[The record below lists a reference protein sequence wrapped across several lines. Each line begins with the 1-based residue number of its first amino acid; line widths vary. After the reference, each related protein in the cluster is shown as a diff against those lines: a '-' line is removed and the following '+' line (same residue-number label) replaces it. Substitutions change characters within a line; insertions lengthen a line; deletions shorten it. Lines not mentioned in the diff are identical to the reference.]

1 MFLKKFTSFCLI
13 VLIHLLKK
21 VSYCLQ
27 DSAVIISCSNLL
39 CIIARAL
46 CKRQQQLQQ
55 LSINVYSGNLY
66 SKMDDVL
73 AFLPI
78 KTMNFMCKCER
89 LLGAL
94 VLFNKLRFLLKC
106 LINISLPAT
115 QITYVH
121 THYCLTHIKLCIYTK
136 RFQFTFI
143 HILFN
148 VLLHCWAV
156 FNYTVCSFFCL
167 Q

>member
-1 MFLKKFTSFCLI
+1 
-13 VLIHLLKK
+13 
-21 VSYCLQ
+21 
-27 DSAVIISCSNLL
+27 
-39 CIIARAL
+39 
-46 CKRQQQLQQ
+46 
-55 LSINVYSGNLY
+55 
-66 SKMDDVL
+66 MDDVL

-167 Q
+167 QWNKSSLYFGLSYMYYMLLVIYECYLWLVPKNKLKTKTRKVD